1 MDDKE
6 LKRLIAES
14 QKTLADF
21 LKADLRLGLT
31 FAQLARTEADMGDV
45 PAAIHACKKVCQVLD
60 AVARFLPRA
69 VSVSPEDRKQIETD
83 FNRLKELLAE
93 LESAPGGPVNH

>member
-1 MDDKE
+1 MND
-6 LKRLIAES
+6 A
-14 QKTLADF
+14 ADF

-69 VSVSPEDRKQIETD
+69 VSVSPEDRKQIATD